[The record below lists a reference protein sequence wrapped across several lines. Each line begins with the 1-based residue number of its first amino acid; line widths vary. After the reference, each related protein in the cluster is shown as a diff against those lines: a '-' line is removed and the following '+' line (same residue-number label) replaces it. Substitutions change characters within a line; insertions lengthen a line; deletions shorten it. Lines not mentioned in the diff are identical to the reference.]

1 MHASHS
7 SLRRLFER
15 YLVPKVRAR
24 YYLCI
29 RFEMTPTS
37 FIRSVFSRVFPGPN
51 MPWNNN
57 SSIQLQDMYDRV
69 YSHLIIN
76 SPHRDTILQVLGQ
89 VIVTKDMPPDM
100 DAIGIPANFSSPRS
114 IAAILG
120 LKPAL
125 VMQLV
130 TNFRSLL
137 EVGDEYTDMTIRQPS
152 FSEFLLDSSRS
163 QELCIDINDALL
175 ILRRTPLRT
184 IFVTEGM

>member
-1 MHASHS
+1 
-7 SLRRLFER
+7 
-15 YLVPKVRAR
+15 
-24 YYLCI
+24 
-29 RFEMTPTS
+29 
-37 FIRSVFSRVFPGPN
+37 
-51 MPWNNN
+51 
-57 SSIQLQDMYDRV
+57 MYDRV

-120 LKPAL
+120 LKPDL

-137 EVGDEYTDMTIRQPS
+137 EVGDEYTNMTIRQPS

-163 QELCIDINDALL
+163 QELCIDINDTLL
-175 ILRRTPLRT
+175 IL
-184 IFVTEGM
+184 